1 MDIDLIFKAL
11 ANPTRRQILEWLKK
25 PEQFLSSDECGD
37 FRRGVCAGHIER
49 LGNVSQ
55 STMSNH
61 LSVLQQ
67 AGLIQVEKYGQ
78 WSYFSRNEAL
88 IQQFIRTPA
97 IIHLLTGGSETMAEL
112 NTPLTLGAI
121 YTSKTVSSW
130 RR

>member
-11 ANPTRRQILEWLKK
+11 ANPTRRQILEWLKN
-25 PEQFLSSDECGD
+25 PEQFFSSDECGD

-88 IQQFIRTPA
+88 IQQYIE
-97 IIHLLTGGSETMAEL
+97 HLQRSL
-112 NTPLTLGAI
+112 
-121 YTSKTVSSW
+121 
-130 RR
+130 

>member
-25 PEQFLSSDECGD
+25 PAQFLSSDECGD

-67 AGLIQVEKYGQ
+67 AGLSQVEKYGQ
-78 WSYFSRNEAL
+78 LSYLARNEAL
-88 IQQFIRTPA
+88 IQQFIE
-97 IIHLLTGGSETMAEL
+97 HLQQHL
-112 NTPLTLGAI
+112 
-121 YTSKTVSSW
+121 
-130 RR
+130 

>member
-11 ANPTRRQILEWLKK
+11 ANPTRRQILEWLKS
-25 PEQFLSSDECGD
+25 PQDFFSEEQCGG
-37 FRRGVCAGHIER
+37 FTRGICAGNIEK

-67 AGLIQVEKYGQ
+67 ANLIQAEKYGQ

-88 IQQFIRTPA
+88 IQQYIE
-97 IIHLLTGGSETMAEL
+97 HLQRSL
-112 NTPLTLGAI
+112 
-121 YTSKTVSSW
+121 
-130 RR
+130 